1 MSEVRRWE
9 QYLNRISETIDIWL
23 IVQRKWIYLE
33 GIFTGSD
40 DIKQQLSQDA
50 NKFDKNDKAFKKI
63 MDTVEKNKNI
73 QYCCVVNEGRLMELK
88 NLSDELEKR

>member
-1 MSEVRRWE
+1 MQQVASSRYVQAFLPEVRRWE
-9 QYLNRISETIDIWL
+9 QNLNRISETIDIWL

-40 DIKQQLSQDA
+40 DIKQQLSQEA

-63 MDTVEKNKNI
+63 MDSVEKNKNI
-73 QYCCVVNEGRLMELK
+73 
-88 NLSDELEKR
+88 

>member
-1 MSEVRRWE
+1 MPEVRRWE
-9 QYLNRISETIDIWL
+9 QNLNRISETIDIWL

-40 DIKQQLSQDA
+40 DIKQQLSQEA

-63 MDTVEKNKNI
+63 MDSVEKNKNI
-73 QYCCVVNEGRLMELK
+73 
-88 NLSDELEKR
+88 